1 MGDNAFAGMSLGYDS
16 KNVFKYRDENMC
28 SKWKA
33 VEKIVGPC
41 KVKIYGNPY
50 GNVVVTGTTNEVLA
64 EINGG
69 NALYVHYIAANSPT
83 YGQSFSGS
91 ALPFTNEHIAFSDTN
106 NKGVAEIKGGQFS
119 FNIKWPNS
127 YRKDMSKVLVGP
139 QVKIQFCSKN
149 GPISGV
155 YEVELSNPV
164 PFRNVDFPPI
174 RNFKDGSLFY
184 CGTPNLPIRSQWV
197 RLEQSAFP
205 CGNYY
210 PYGSYWGMAVPQ

>member
-69 NALYVHYIAANSPT
+69 NALYLKYWAANSPT

-91 ALPFTNEHIAFSDTN
+91 GIPFANEHIAFQDTN

-119 FNIKWPNS
+119 FNIKYPNS
-127 YRKDMSKVLVGP
+127 YIKNMGKTYVPPS
-139 QVKIQFCSKN
+139 VKIQFCSKDRD
-149 GPISGV
+149 ISGV
-155 YEVELSNPV
+155 YEVTLGEGIPY
-164 PFRNVDFPPI
+164 RNVEYPRL
-174 RNFKDGSLFY
+174 RNWLKGPMFY
-184 CGTPNLPIRSQWV
+184 CNVNLPV
-197 RLEQSAFP
+197 RNQEQILRASAYP
-205 CGNYY
+205 CQNKE
-210 PYGSYWGMAVPQ
+210 SISFWGQMPPH